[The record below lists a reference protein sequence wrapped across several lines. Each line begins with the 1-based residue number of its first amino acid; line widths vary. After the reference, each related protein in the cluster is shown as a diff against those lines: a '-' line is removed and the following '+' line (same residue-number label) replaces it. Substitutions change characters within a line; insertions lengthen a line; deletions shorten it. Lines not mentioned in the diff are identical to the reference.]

1 VATVL
6 WLNHFDHRCRV
17 DKGCKRPQRVSLVSQ
32 GETEA
37 EAEGVAVA
45 LLAGK
50 VFSGA
55 GTVFSIRTRFSQ

>member
-1 VATVL
+1 M
-6 WLNHFDHRCRV
+6 

-45 LLAGK
+45 LLAGE